1 MLTITNVNN
10 NIKWINV
17 QNPSS
22 DETIKLITEY
32 QVTDEILAYAIDPDE
47 RARVESDPQ
56 ANITLLIFD
65 VYCVPDDD
73 ASSQTAPVGIMFTG
87 DNLITFTTEQT
98 NFVTEL
104 LHDEVEYQK
113 KNKQV
118 VDQIDLVL
126 PLLYQLSTDYF
137 APIRQADSQRVE
149 IQRSLQRRTD
159 RTAINNFVSI
169 ETSLVYVLTS
179 LRGNVT
185 LLQDL
190 KRRSRDLTTQQT
202 NDLDDVLVEAQQGL
216 EMAQMTS
223 DIIERVSNAYS
234 KVLDSNLNNTMRF
247 LTIYS
252 IVLTIPSIVFGF
264 FGQNVHLPFEK
275 SPIGWELT
283 IIVML
288 VLAVTTLF
296 LLMNNHWWKK

>member
-1 MLTITNVNN
+1 MLTITPVTNQMN
-10 NIKWINV
+10 WINV
-17 QNPSS
+17 QHPTSE
-22 DETIKLITEY
+22 ETIKLITDF
-32 QVTDEILAYAIDPDE
+32 QVTNEMLAYAIDPDE
-47 RARVESDPQ
+47 RARVEADPY

-73 ASSQTAPVGIMFTG
+73 AASQTAPVGIMFTNN
-87 DNLITFTTEQT
+87 NLITFATDKTK
-98 NFVTEL
+98 FVTEL
-104 LHDEVEYQK
+104 LEEQIAQQTT
-113 KNKQV
+113 NKPM

-126 PLLYQLSTDYF
+126 PLLYHLSTDYF
-137 APIRQADSQRVE
+137 APIRQADRQRID

-159 RTAINNFVSI
+159 RKAIDAFVGL
-169 ETSLVYVLTS
+169 ETGIVYILTS
-179 LRGNVT
+179 LRGNVS

-190 KRRSRDLTTQQT
+190 QRRSKNLTTQQSE
-202 NDLDDVLVEAQQGL
+202 DLDDVLIEAQQGL

-264 FGQNVHLPFEK
+264 FGQNVHLPFET

-283 IIVML
+283 IVVML
-288 VLAVTTLF
+288 ILAVITMWM
-296 LLMNNHWWKK
+296 LMNNHWWKK